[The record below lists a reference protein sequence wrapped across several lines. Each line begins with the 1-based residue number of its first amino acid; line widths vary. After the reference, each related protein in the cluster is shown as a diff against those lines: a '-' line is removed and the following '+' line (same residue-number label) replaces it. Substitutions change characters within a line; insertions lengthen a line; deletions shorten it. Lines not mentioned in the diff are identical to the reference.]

1 LLLKGQL
8 KFIPHLSYTIGY
20 MYDVGRKQW
29 RFRQTGLSYEV
40 PELFGSLFIGRTKE
54 GFSTSKIMVGYQ
66 GWTNE
71 RAAINDALLPILAD
85 GIKWTGTVPNGM
97 LVYNLGWFKDTLSQ
111 SESFNK
117 NDRQFAVRAV
127 WLPFADIKSEDPDIL
142 HLALEGRFAA
152 SNDGFLQYRSKPES
166 FEAQSYAIDTGKFPA
181 EHSITAGLEAYY
193 RHGPLVLGSEYFF
206 NQVSSHEENDPL
218 FQGGEVF
225 AAYTLTGEVRPYNAR
240 GAFFERMEPRVSVF
254 EGGIG
259 AWEAVLRLSY
269 ANLDSQNI
277 QGGKFWRLTPVLNWY
292 LSEYV
297 RLEFVSGY
305 AVLDRFGTH
314 GGLWFGQTRL
324 QLQL

>member
-1 LLLKGQL
+1 
-8 KFIPHLSYTIGY
+8 
-20 MYDVGRKQW
+20 
-29 RFRQTGLSYEV
+29 V
-40 PELFGSLFIGRTKE
+40 PELLGSLFIGRTKE

-71 RAAINDALLPILAD
+71 RAAVNDALLPILAD
-85 GIKWTGTVPNGM
+85 GIKWTGTVPNGT

-127 WLPFADIKSEDPDIL
+127 WLPFADTKSEDPDIL

-166 FEAQSYAIDTGKFPA
+166 YEAQSYAIDTGKFPA

-206 NQVSSHEENDPL
+206 NQVSSREENDP
-218 FQGGEVF
+218 FFHGGEVF

-240 GAFFERMEPRVSVF
+240 GAYFERMEPRVSVF

-269 ANLDSQNI
+269 ADFDSQNI
-277 QGGKFWRLTPVLNWY
+277 QGGKFWRVTPVLNWY

-305 AVLDRFGTH
+305 GVLDRFGTH